1 MFKLKS
7 LIIDEK
13 MKQCEKGKAILKIL
27 KPGEYNF
34 YNSNFKLPSNF
45 FGKKISV
52 HTLVGMNGSG
62 KSSLLD
68 LIYRILNN
76 VGFAIMRSR
85 KIPQYQRLDL
95 NYVKNIYASI
105 RYSIDDIEGKIVV
118 ENEKL
123 TISYGRGDKWN
134 FDLNNGESA
143 VISYNNGLSS
153 NLELLA
159 SKFFYTIVANYSI
172 QAFISSDY
180 ESEECEDMSPF
191 YSEKKTW
198 IDKIFYKN
206 DGYTTPIVLNPYREN
221 GSIYMDRE
229 KKLNTD
235 RVGILFYFLKKKKNK
250 DFLDGYE
257 FARMGYKFNSDGLL
271 KKIKTI
277 ENSFTSWL
285 EKNQHI
291 IRDFIAS
298 LKSDNSF
305 AKEILNHYNLYAEL
319 VKVLRE
325 NELYDKI
332 EDYAHY
338 MDIPY
343 FVGCLYLL
351 DKIQT
356 MVTKKYPE
364 FDFLYDN
371 ENQNKVAFMNKMKNQ
386 TVLIVDSSQINEDE
400 KTILNSIYDALEH
413 KSHVTMKF
421 HRVIRYLQTIYPEFK
436 ERKDFNLVDYAREVP
451 CDTPEKYLYAMPPSF
466 FKPTIYLKKKNDT
479 KEIPIDLI
487 SAGEKQY
494 INMVGTFAYHILNV
508 LSIKNEDNVLHYG
521 NISCIIDEAEL
532 SFHPEFQKEFV
543 YNFVNVIDYL
553 GLNDDEISF
562 DILIAT
568 HSPFILSDIPSSNI
582 LYLEKGESKDVQL
595 STFAANVSD
604 ILTDSFFLGNG
615 FTGKFA
621 QEKINMA
628 VKNAI
633 ATRKSSIKHKELKRK
648 ELDEI
653 SDLIGDEI
661 LKSAIKYLLKNQV

>member
-7 LIIDEK
+7 LTVDER
-13 MKQCEKGKAILKIL
+13 MAQNEKGKAILKIL

-34 YNSNFKLPSNF
+34 YNSKYKLPPNF
-45 FGKKISV
+45 FGKDVNV
-52 HTLVGMNGSG
+52 HALVGMNGSG

-85 KIPQYQRLDL
+85 DIPQYQRLDL

-105 RYSIDDIEGKIVV
+105 RYSIGGIEGKIVI
-118 ENEKL
+118 EDAKL
-123 TISYGRGDKWN
+123 TISYGGKHRWN
-134 FDLNNGESA
+134 FDLENGERA
-143 VISYNNGLSS
+143 IISYNGGNDS
-153 NLELLA
+153 NLKLLA
-159 SKFFYTIVANYSI
+159 EIFFYTIVANYSI

-180 ESEECEDMSPF
+180 EEEECEDMSPF
-191 YSEKKTW
+191 FSEKKTW

-206 DGYTTPIVLNPYREN
+206 DGYTTPIVLNPYREY

-235 RVGILFYFLKKKKNK
+235 RVGILFYFLKEKKNK

-257 FARMGYKFNSDGLL
+257 FSRIGYEFNSDGLL
-271 KKIKTI
+271 EKIKTPD
-277 ENSFTSWL
+277 NSFKHWL
-285 EKNQHI
+285 EKKQSI
-291 IRDFIAS
+291 INSFIAS
-298 LKSDNSF
+298 LKVDNSF
-305 AKEILNHYNLYAEL
+305 AKEILNHYGLYAEL

-325 NELYDKI
+325 KKLYEKNG
-332 EDYAHY
+332 DYARY
-338 MDIPY
+338 MEIPF

-356 MVTKKYPE
+356 MITKKYPE
-364 FDFLYDN
+364 FDFLYNNGDD
-371 ENQNKVAFMNKMKNQ
+371 EKIKFMNKMKEKA
-386 TVLIVDSSQINEDE
+386 TLISDSNQINEGE
-400 KTILNSIYDALEH
+400 KTILNSIYDVLDR

-436 ERKDFNLVDYAREVP
+436 ERKKFNLDEYARDVP

-466 FKPTIYLKKKNDT
+466 FKPTIYLKKKNDV
-479 KEIPIDLI
+479 KEISMDLI

-494 INMVGTFAYHILNV
+494 INMIGTFAYHILNV
-508 LSIKNEDNVLHYG
+508 RSIKNEENVLRYG

-543 YNFVNVIDYL
+543 YNFVNVIDRL
-553 GLNDDEISF
+553 GLNDGMSF

-568 HSPFILSDIPSSNI
+568 HSPFILSDIPSCNI
-582 LYLEKGESKDVQL
+582 LYLENGNPKDVQL

-621 QEKINMA
+621 QEKIDQLITFL
-628 VKNAI
+628 KNGTEEGTFWSIVDKLAI
-633 ATRKSSIKHKELKRK
+633 SSFIEDCIGEPILQKCLKR
-648 ELDEI
+648 I
-653 SDLIGDEI
+653 SRGM
-661 LKSAIKYLLKNQV
+661 